1 MNKKFFTKKYKLSN
15 LLDSEELIKKR
26 VAQINNFNYLKYK
39 ALSPTTIEIVGDRLF
54 YTQEFYQIIKK
65 NNFEMKD
72 FFDLCEALDYFNSIN
87 FIHGDINH
95 KNVIYTP
102 KGFKII
108 DYEPS
113 LKQIKRKTK
122 KLMVTLPYICKT
134 ELKTGNI
141 TSLTDKIGFF
151 YLVLRLKGVI
161 STFDIAF
168 LAKNLKHKFF
178 DVNELKNMPY
188 NKILEEAFKTYRK
201 KFNLLKRNK
210 K

>member
-1 MNKKFFTKKYKLSN
+1 
-15 LLDSEELIKKR
+15 
-26 VAQINNFNYLKYK
+26 
-39 ALSPTTIEIVGDRLF
+39 
-54 YTQEFYQIIKK
+54 
-65 NNFEMKD
+65 MKD
-72 FFDLCEALDYFNSIN
+72 FFDLCEALDYFDSIN
-87 FIHGDINH
+87 FVHGDINH
-95 KNVIYTP
+95 KNVIYTT

-122 KLMVTLPYICKT
+122 RLMVTLPYVCKR
-134 ELKTGNI
+134 ELETNNI

-168 LAKNLKHKFF
+168 LSKNLKHKFF
-178 DVNELKNMPY
+178 NVNELKNMSY
-188 NKILEEAFKTYRK
+188 NEILEETFKIYRK
-201 KFNLLKRNK
+201 RFNLLKREIK